1 VEELARV
8 YAEALFE
15 AGKAKGNL
23 DELHEQLDEFADSL
37 RSNRDMQV
45 FFFSP
50 YFSSA
55 EKREGIEKSI
65 SDAEPEFIN
74 FLDLLAEKHRMPVI
88 YAIRRAFD
96 ELWAKERKRLG
107 VTVTSAVELD
117 PKVVEMV
124 GAEIEKQTGRVVELE
139 AVVDEDVLGG
149 LVLRVGNRVLDASLR
164 AKLERLRKELVSA

>member
-124 GAEIEKQTGRVVELE
+124 GAEIEKQTGRVGELE